1 MRDGITGRGG
11 GGEKGMVDRE
21 TEGGREDSYSCITER
36 SSSETHRCIG
46 ASMRARARGL
56 CIQDIKNIHIR
67 R

>member
-1 MRDGITGRGG
+1 MTGVGR
-11 GGEKGMVDRE
+11 VDRE
-21 TEGGREDSYSCITER
+21 SEEEGSYSCIAER
-36 SSSETHRCIG
+36 SSSEMHRCIG